1 MGQAKPF
8 SAAQIQNELFDALSI
23 IEAVDHSEDMPS
35 ALQRIVR
42 SAGFDSYAYLDGAA
56 DAVEGGRVITTVSR
70 DWQETYLGEGFA
82 EHDPCTAKALSSNGP
97 FLWTDIPVGKI
108 DGRPTLAQ
116 RTMLAAQDHGY
127 LDGLGMPLHML
138 DGRGE
143 PVANICSLFWTGAEA
158 ACRAEIEGR
167 VRSLHLIATS
177 WAEKLG
183 TFEERPHRSLAG
195 ARILTGIFE
204 PEPKLR
210 DREIDV
216 LSWAAKGKTVDETAV
231 ILGLGR
237 ETITTH
243 MTRACRRLGAT
254 NKTHAVALAVQRRL
268 VRP

>member
-1 MGQAKPF
+1 MGQSTPF
-8 SAAQIQNELFDALSI
+8 SAAQVQNELFDALSI
-23 IEAVDHSEDMPS
+23 IEAVNRSEDMPS

-82 EHDPCTAKALSSNGP
+82 EHDPCTVKALTSNKP
-97 FLWTDIPVGKI
+97 FLWTDIPLGEI
-108 DGRPTLAQ
+108 EGRPTLAQ
-116 RTMLAAQDHGY
+116 KTMLAARDYGY

-143 PVANICSLFWTGAEA
+143 PVSNICSLFWTAPDA
-158 ACRAEIEGR
+158 SCRAEVEGR
-167 VRSLHLIATS
+167 VRSLHLVAAS
-177 WAEKLG
+177 WAEKLA
-183 TFEERPHRSLAG
+183 TFDERPHRSLSG
-195 ARILTGIFE
+195 ASILTGLFE

-216 LSWAAKGKTVDETAV
+216 LSWAAKGKTADETAV

-237 ETITTH
+237 ETVTTH
-243 MTRACRRLGAT
+243 MTRACRRLGAA